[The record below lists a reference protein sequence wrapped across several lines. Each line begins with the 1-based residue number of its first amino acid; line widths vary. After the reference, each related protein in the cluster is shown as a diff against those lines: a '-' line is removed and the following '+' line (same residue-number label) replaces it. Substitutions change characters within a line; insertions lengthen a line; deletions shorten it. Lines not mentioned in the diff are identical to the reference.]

1 MGKCILWGIKSLGLQ
16 ILIIEYVYFKL
27 GVLKMVSLVNDAYK
41 IADSN
46 NVILKG
52 NIKISN
58 NTNCLIFAH
67 YCDSTLFYKK
77 FYKISKDVLK
87 VNKIA
92 NRNLKEIKR
101 LVKSYGYKKVWS
113 KGVFSFYGDLRPLAV
128 DAGFGKWSESGIIQ
142 NEKYGT
148 NFMITAVFYR

>member
-1 MGKCILWGIKSLGLQ
+1 MYTIEYKKLMFTDINYRICIL
-16 ILIIEYVYFKL
+16 KL
-27 GVLKMVSLVNDAYK
+27 GVLNMDSLVNEAYK

-52 NIKISN
+52 NIEISN

>member
-1 MGKCILWGIKSLGLQ
+1 MNSL
-16 ILIIEYVYFKL
+16 INE
-27 GVLKMVSLVNDAYK
+27 AYK
-41 IADSN
+41 IAESN

-52 NIKISN
+52 NIKLSN

-77 FYKISKDVLK
+77 FFKVSKEIFRVK
-87 VNKIA
+87 SIA
-92 NRNLKEIKR
+92 NKNLREIKS
-101 LVKSYGYKKVWS
+101 LVKRYGYKKVWS
-113 KGVFSFYGDLRPLAV
+113 KGIFSIYGDLRSLAV
-128 DAGFGKWSESGIIQ
+128 EAGFGKWGDSGIIE

>member
-1 MGKCILWGIKSLGLQ
+1 MNSL
-16 ILIIEYVYFKL
+16 I
-27 GVLKMVSLVNDAYK
+27 NDAYK
-41 IADSN
+41 IAESN

-52 NIKISN
+52 NIKVSN

-77 FYKISKDVLK
+77 FFKISKDIFK
-87 VNKIA
+87 VKSISDK
-92 NRNLKEIKR
+92 NLKEVKR
-101 LVKSYGYKKVWS
+101 IVKRYGYKKVWS
-113 KGVFSFYGDLRPLAV
+113 KGMFSIYGDLRPLAV
-128 DAGFGKWSESGIIQ
+128 KAGFGKWGDSGIIE